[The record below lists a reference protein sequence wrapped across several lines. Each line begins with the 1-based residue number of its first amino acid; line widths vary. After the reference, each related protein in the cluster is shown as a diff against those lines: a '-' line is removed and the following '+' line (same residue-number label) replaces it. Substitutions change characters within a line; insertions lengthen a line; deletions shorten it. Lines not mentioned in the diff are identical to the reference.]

1 MAKYADPHREPAP
14 VYKVGDPA
22 MLSTRNLKVKR
33 PSKKLDHKFVGPFQV
48 ERLISPTAVQL
59 TLPQRWR
66 SYPVFHVSELD
77 PYRSRPPPDYAKI
90 LREVSD
96 LEQEEEYDVED
107 IMHRPQEEGPV
118 PCQMVGLPEQERL
131 DI

>member
-1 MAKYADPHREPAP
+1 M
-14 VYKVGDPA
+14 YKVGDPA